1 MERGKTQMKFN
12 PKDNQKE
19 KGKETALTASV
30 EVKITQQEQ
39 KGSCS
44 RHKHWNQHDGGDV
57 LDNLHHRIQ
66 SQYRPQERHL
76 EYHLFMGYHVSS
88 FCRHS
93 NLLQEKPSHRE
104 TIPHCRTQN
113 EPERRIGLN

>member
-1 MERGKTQMKFN
+1 MKFN

-44 RHKHWNQHDGGDV
+44 RHKHWNQHGGGDV

-88 FCRHS
+88 FAGIPICFRRNHRTGKQYRIAAHKM
-93 NLLQEKPSHRE
+93 NLKEE
-104 TIPHCRTQN
+104 
-113 EPERRIGLN
+113 

>member
-44 RHKHWNQHDGGDV
+44 GHKHWNQRDGVDV
-57 LDNLHHRIQ
+57 LDYLHHRIQ

-76 EYHLFMGYHVSS
+76 EYHLFMR
-88 FCRHS
+88 F
-93 NLLQEKPSHRE
+93 LFLQAFQSASGE
-104 TIPHCRTQN
+104 TIVHMHPYVPPDIC
-113 EPERRIGLN
+113 